1 LNEAARIYC
10 CTWWRKHYWS
20 LGRYVVRGARPSDL
34 PVELPM
40 KFELVIKLKTAKAIG
55 FTIPPRILTTDRGG

>member
-1 LNEAARIYC
+1 
-10 CTWWRKHYWS
+10 
-20 LGRYVVRGARPSDL
+20 VRGAKPSDL

-55 FTIPPRILTTDRGG
+55 FTIPPRILTTDRGWLNATVQCPGLFCRNVSDFD